1 MTHRYHGTNCS
12 KCGRFVGKDGFMDG
26 GCDSEGVYELGYPL
40 CGECLEK
47 QGPTIYDLEV
57 ELRDL
62 REQLSH
68 VRGEGNPIRKRIKEI
83 QYEIERRKAIRNTKP
98 DCAKCT
104 QQP

>member
-1 MTHRYHGTNCS
+1 MTHRYHGINCS
-12 KCGRFVGKDGFMDG
+12 KCGRWVGKDGFHDY
-26 GCDSEGVYELGYPL
+26 DSESREIGYPL
-40 CGECLEK
+40 CRECLKK